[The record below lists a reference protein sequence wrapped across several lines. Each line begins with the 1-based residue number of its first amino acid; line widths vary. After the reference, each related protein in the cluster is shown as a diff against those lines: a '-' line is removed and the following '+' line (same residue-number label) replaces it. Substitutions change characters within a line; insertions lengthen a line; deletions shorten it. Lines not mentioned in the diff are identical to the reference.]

1 MVLAWHRLPE
11 KVGDA
16 LGYIYTAKH
25 LLGFLR
31 DDYEVEFEGNSL
43 ASQLCS
49 NYQPSLCAHGR
60 LPLLQYVNVDE
71 RESFLTA
78 FVEMAQNDR
87 NIVAAN
93 NAYLAEE
100 VAWQVSIRA
109 RIWNNPEYSQSQA
122 KRAVV
127 AKADRLPYSPY
138 FDGFGPLDVERGALE
153 TAGLKSA
160 TTLLNQ
166 RLTPLP
172 NAVHLECL
180 VKSVA
185 AWRFVRDTD
194 RSACEANFAFQ
205 GRGGKADMWQ
215 MAINREAKKRSKGS
229 RAKQGTFFFRFG
241 WRGRGVQEEHWYREA
256 IMRLLGLVLA
266 YFDEAMWLSSA
277 IQKIIIC
284 QAYEDLPEWLGHE
297 DPGKITQAKE
307 SPEAQ
312 LVISPVP
319 YHLTMQV
326 LRQRMECFGK
336 IAYIRRRS
344 HAIGVGADALIQFA
358 QPAHAACALEAVND
372 MKVLGPTVIARPA
385 GRISPSNMAFV
396 SSQAKAGKELS
407 EAVQI
412 PTERSVDRLSDWYRP
427 NDGAARSCR
436 AVGGIGQA
444 DTAFWRGKSVH
455 RPADKKVDPSD
466 KDKDKESKRKAAA
479 AKSKRDHEEFC
490 RPCRLG
496 SCFLLTR
503 QQLHVSEC
511 RTRGSDGSMQG
522 AGVNVKKDDGKKR
535 KDAPG
540 ADSSVPK
547 MKVRHDSEAF
557 KEGESVVMTL
567 SDQRLID
574 KDGNLVETQDELSNT
589 NLLDSDKAKKNEAIR
604 SQVEYDP
611 TKPNADILDKY
622 DEPGAAPTGFMIGGV
637 PTGVIDERDPEK
649 RLAILTQ
656 MSENQTLDFG
666 NKFQSDFYT
675 SDEMAKF
682 KKPTKKPKRKARS
695 KAPALS

>member
-1 MVLAWHRLPE
+1 M
-11 KVGDA
+11 
-16 LGYIYTAKH
+16 LG
-25 LLGFLR
+25 LGML
-31 DDYEVEFEGNSL
+31 
-43 ASQLCS
+43 
-49 NYQPSLCAHGR
+49 
-60 LPLLQYVNVDE
+60 
-71 RESFLTA
+71 
-78 FVEMAQNDR
+78 
-87 NIVAAN
+87 
-93 NAYLAEE
+93 
-100 VAWQVSIRA
+100 
-109 RIWNNPEYSQSQA
+109 
-122 KRAVV
+122 
-127 AKADRLPYSPY
+127 KA
-138 FDGFGPLDVERGALE
+138 G
-153 TAGLKSA
+153 
-160 TTLLNQ
+160 
-166 RLTPLP
+166 
-172 NAVHLECL
+172 
-180 VKSVA
+180 
-185 AWRFVRDTD
+185 
-194 RSACEANFAFQ
+194 
-205 GRGGKADMWQ
+205 
-215 MAINREAKKRSKGS
+215 
-229 RAKQGTFFFRFG
+229 GTFFFRFG

-266 YFDEAMWLSSA
+266 YFDEVFPFKSEIYHQVQFLWNLLLQFVSARREHFMHTPISLGTRLSSA

-284 QAYEDLPEWLGHE
+284 QAYEDLPECIETLAEFSTPENHQRIDELLDKVGRVRAI
-297 DPGKITQAKE
+297 GLSSRSTVQAKE

-444 DTAFWRGKSVH
+444 DTAFWRGKSAGVH